1 MIINKLSEIA
11 VSKRMNI
18 AEISRITGI
27 GYSVIQR
34 LYNDKVK
41 SVEIETIN
49 KLCNALECTPSELF
63 KFTPD
68 NFL

>member
-1 MIINKLSEIA
+1 MIKNKLSEIA
-11 VSKRMNI
+11 GGKRMNI
-18 AEISRITGI
+18 AEISRLTGI

-34 LYNDKVK
+34 LYNDQVK

-49 KLCNALECTPSELF
+49 KLCAVLECTPNDLF

-68 NFL
+68 